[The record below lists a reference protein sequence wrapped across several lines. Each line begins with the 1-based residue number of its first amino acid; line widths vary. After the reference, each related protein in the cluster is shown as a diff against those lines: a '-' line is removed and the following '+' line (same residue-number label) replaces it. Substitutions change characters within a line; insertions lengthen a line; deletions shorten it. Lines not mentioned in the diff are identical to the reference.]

1 MKPGATAGTGTTR
14 RTRPGTTGDAAW
26 HDVEQMPHLKLELV
40 DRFEDQVLNALAR
53 HGVGLPRP
61 EHQATRRCARIA
73 GRNFVP
79 ALAGRGHAALRV
91 AASGAP
97 TIARGTPRFP
107 RGEPLQPE
115 LVRTPRPA
123 RLYVRTYVRTNGR
136 TCTTGKP

>member
-1 MKPGATAGTGTTR
+1 MGL
-14 RTRPGTTGDAAW
+14 
-26 HDVEQMPHLKLELV
+26 EQMPHLKLELV
-40 DRFEDQVLNALAR
+40 DRFEDQVLN
-53 HGVGLPRP
+53 
-61 EHQATRRCARIA
+61 QAARRCARIA

-123 RLYVRTYVRTNGR
+123 RLYVRTYKRAHVHNWQTLIDSANYLRTYVREYDNAHVTTFVRR
-136 TCTTGKP
+136 TYLRAHARTYT

>member
-1 MKPGATAGTGTTR
+1 M
-14 RTRPGTTGDAAW
+14 DL
-26 HDVEQMPHLKLELV
+26 EQMPHLKLELV
-40 DRFEDQVLNALAR
+40 DRFEDQVLN
-53 HGVGLPRP
+53 
-61 EHQATRRCARIA
+61 QAARRCARIA

-123 RLYVRTYVRTNGR
+123 RLYNWQTLIDSANYLRTYVREYDNAHVTTFVRR
-136 TCTTGKP
+136 TYLRAHARTYT

>member
-1 MKPGATAGTGTTR
+1 M
-14 RTRPGTTGDAAW
+14 DL
-26 HDVEQMPHLKLELV
+26 EQMPHLKLELV
-40 DRFEDQVLNALAR
+40 DRFEDQVLN
-53 HGVGLPRP
+53 
-61 EHQATRRCARIA
+61 QAARRCARIA
-73 GRNFVP
+73 GGNFVP

-123 RLYVRTYVRTNGR
+123 RLYVRTYVQTGARAQLANLDRLGELLTHVRT
-136 TCTTGKP
+136 